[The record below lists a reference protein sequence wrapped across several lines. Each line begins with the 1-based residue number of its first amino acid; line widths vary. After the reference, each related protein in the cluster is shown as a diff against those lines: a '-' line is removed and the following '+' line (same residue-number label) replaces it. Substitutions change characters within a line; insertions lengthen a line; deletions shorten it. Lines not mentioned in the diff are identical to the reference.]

1 MPLIASRA
9 RATLARTGRRSRA
22 RSVGAAGGVAIM
34 SALAAV
40 TGTSNAGAAILAAA
54 FRVHSLTAQAAAPVN
69 ILTTPTRV
77 SHTTDGAV
85 GYREIG
91 TGSPLLLIMGYA
103 GSLDNWAPD
112 FVDELAQAHTVV
124 MLDNSGV
131 GETSRVPGT
140 LTIDAMANQTSAL
153 LTSLHL
159 GPVSVLGWS
168 MGGMTA
174 QALAVLHPSQVSKLV
189 LAATQV
195 GNGKA
200 RPVPASAAAELASPD
215 PGLCSLRSSHPGK
228 RQLSGRTGSA
238 YLPTPTSTPLRRA
251 CYWLKAWRSPSGSRA
266 RIRPAGRSHKSA
278 SPRSSPTGPWTPST
292 RSKTPACWPLRSKAP
307 RYTSIPTPGTRS
319 CSRTIRSSS
328 ARSMLFWADRAN
340 CGSATGRGYHRHPRC
355 SGLDVREGS

>member
-9 RATLARTGRRSRA
+9 RAALARTGRRSRA
-22 RSVGAAGGVAIM
+22 RSAAAAGGLAIM

-40 TGTSNAGAAILAAA
+40 TGTSNAGAAILAAPSGA
-54 FRVHSLTAQAAAPVN
+54 HGLTAQAAAPAN
-69 ILTTPTRV
+69 ILTAPTRV
-77 SHTTDGAV
+77 SHTADGTV

-112 FVDELAQAHTVV
+112 FVDELAQAHMVV

-131 GETSRVPGT
+131 GQTSRVPGT

-153 LTSLHL
+153 LTALHL

-215 PGLCSLRSSHPGK
+215 PRVVLSALFPPGQAAAERAYGLGILAYANVYSPP
-228 RQLSGRTGSA
+228 SGRAAGSKQRGHPVDRGQGSGRSGGLTNPRPRA
-238 YLPTPTSTPLRRA
+238 RRRRDHGRPRPGPERQPASCCDQRRKGTPLSRRRA
-251 CYWLKAWRSPSGSRA
+251 RVLVPGLYGVRQRGQCFSGL
-266 RIRPAGRSHKSA
+266 
-278 SPRSSPTGPWTPST
+278 TGPTAEAQ
-292 RSKTPACWPLRSKAP
+292 RGEA
-307 RYTSIPTPGTRS
+307 IIGT
-319 CSRTIRSSS
+319 
-328 ARSMLFWADRAN
+328 
-340 CGSATGRGYHRHPRC
+340 
-355 SGLDVREGS
+355 LDSVALT

>member
-1 MPLIASRA
+1 M
-9 RATLARTGRRSRA
+9 LARSA
-22 RSVGAAGGVAIM
+22 AAGGVAIM

-40 TGTSNAGAAILAAA
+40 TGTSIAGAAILAAP
-54 FRVHSLTAQAAAPVN
+54 FRVHGLTAQAAAPAN
-69 ILTTPTRV
+69 ILTAPTRV
-77 SHTTDGAV
+77 SHTADGTV

-131 GETSRVPGT
+131 GQTSRVPGT

-153 LTSLHL
+153 LTALHL

-195 GNGKA
+195 GNGQA

-215 PGLCSLRSSHPGK
+215 PRVVLSALFPPGQAAAERAYGLGILAYANVYSPPPGVLLA
-228 RQLSGRTGSA
+228 QSNAVTQWIEGQD
-238 YLPTPTSTPLRRA
+238 
-251 CYWLKAWRSPSGSRA
+251 
-266 RIRPAGRSHKSA
+266 PAGREVSQIRVPVLVADGTLDALDPVQNASLLAAAIKGAKVRLYPDAGHAFLFQDYTEFVSA
-278 SPRSSPTGPWTPST
+278 VNAFLG
-292 RSKTPACWPLRSKAP
+292 
-307 RYTSIPTPGTRS
+307 
-319 CSRTIRSSS
+319 
-328 ARSMLFWADRAN
+328 
-340 CGSATGRGYHRHPRC
+340 
-355 SGLDVREGS
+355 

>member
-1 MPLIASRA
+1 M
-9 RATLARTGRRSRA
+9 
-22 RSVGAAGGVAIM
+22 
-34 SALAAV
+34 
-40 TGTSNAGAAILAAA
+40 
-54 FRVHSLTAQAAAPVN
+54 
-69 ILTTPTRV
+69 
-77 SHTTDGAV
+77 

-112 FVDELAQAHTVV
+112 FVDELAQAHMVV

-131 GETSRVPGT
+131 GQTSRVPGT

-153 LTSLHL
+153 LTALHL

-200 RPVPASAAAELASPD
+200 RPVPATAAAELASPD
-215 PGLCSLRSSHPGK
+215 PRVVLSALFPPGQAAAERAYGLGILAYANVYSPPSGVLLAQSNAVTQWIEGKDSSRSGGLTNPRPRARRRRDPGRPRPGPE
-228 RQLSGRTGSA
+228 RQPAGCCDQRRKG
-238 YLPTPTSTPLRRA
+238 TPLSRRRA
-251 CYWLKAWRSPSGSRA
+251 HVLVPGLYEVRQRGQYFSGL
-266 RIRPAGRSHKSA
+266 
-278 SPRSSPTGPWTPST
+278 TGPT
-292 RSKTPACWPLRSKAP
+292 
-307 RYTSIPTPGTRS
+307 
-319 CSRTIRSSS
+319 
-328 ARSMLFWADRAN
+328 AD
-340 CGSATGRGYHRHPRC
+340 SATGRGYHRHPRF

>member
-9 RATLARTGRRSRA
+9 RAALARTGRRSRA
-22 RSVGAAGGVAIM
+22 RSAAAAGGVAIM

-40 TGTSNAGAAILAAA
+40 TGTSNAGAAILAAPSG
-54 FRVHSLTAQAAAPVN
+54 VHGLTAQAAAPAN
-69 ILTTPTRV
+69 ILTAPTRV
-77 SHTTDGAV
+77 SHTADGTV

-112 FVDELAQAHTVV
+112 FVDELAQAHMVV

-131 GETSRVPGT
+131 GQTSRVPGT

-153 LTSLHL
+153 LTALHL

-200 RPVPASAAAELASPD
+200 RPVPAQR
-215 PGLCSLRSSHPGK
+215 G
-228 RQLSGRTGSA
+228 GRTGQPGPQSCA
-238 YLPTPTSTPLRRA
+238 LCALPTWA
-251 CYWLKAWRSPSGSRA
+251 SGR
-266 RIRPAGRSHKSA
+266 
-278 SPRSSPTGPWTPST
+278 
-292 RSKTPACWPLRSKAP
+292 
-307 RYTSIPTPGTRS
+307 
-319 CSRTIRSSS
+319 
-328 ARSMLFWADRAN
+328 
-340 CGSATGRGYHRHPRC
+340 
-355 SGLDVREGS
+355 

>member
-1 MPLIASRA
+1 MPLIASRL
-9 RATLARTGRRSRA
+9 RAALARTGRRSRA
-22 RSVGAAGGVAIM
+22 RSIAAAGGVAIM

-40 TGTSNAGAAILAAA
+40 TGTSIAGAAILAAPS
-54 FRVHSLTAQAAAPVN
+54 RVHGLTAQAAAPAN
-69 ILTTPTRV
+69 ILTAPTRV

-131 GETSRVPGT
+131 GETSRVPGM

-153 LTSLHL
+153 LTALHL

-174 QALAVLHPSQVSKLV
+174 QALAVLHPSQVSELV

-215 PGLCSLRSSHPGK
+215 PRVVLSALFPPGQAAAERAYGLGILAYANVYSAPPGVLLAQSMAVTQWIEGK
-228 RQLSGRTGSA
+228 D
-238 YLPTPTSTPLRRA
+238 
-251 CYWLKAWRSPSGSRA
+251 
-266 RIRPAGRSHKSA
+266 PAGREVSQIRVPALVADGTLDALDPVQNASLLASA
-278 SPRSSPTGPWTPST
+278 IKGAKVHLYPDTGH
-292 RSKTPACWPLRSKAP
+292 AFLFQD
-307 RYTSIPTPGTRS
+307 YTEFV
-319 CSRTIRSSS
+319 S
-328 ARSMLFWADRAN
+328 AVNAFL
-340 CGSATGRGYHRHPRC
+340 G
-355 SGLDVREGS
+355 